1 MNKKQKLEKALE
13 AAVSDD
19 LDAYL
24 ELVNKVK
31 KKLPFWGGT
40 KKLAAA
46 LLKEYLGDI
55 SDLKIDSSF
64 LLSKEEMGQ
73 IIFEDIKDGKA
84 RLFIN
89 VGKNQRL
96 NPGELIREIVKRS
109 AIDGKMIGKIDVHP
123 TYSFFEVPEN
133 FAELVLHSF
142 DGAKIRGISVVV
154 EPAKK
159 RKK

>member
-1 MNKKQKLEKALE
+1 MNKKQKLETILE

-19 LDAYL
+19 L
-24 ELVNKVK
+24 ELYVNLINKVK
-31 KKLPFWGGT
+31 KKLPFFGGT

-46 LLKEYLGDI
+46 LLRECLGDV
-55 SDLKIDSSF
+55 SDLDIDSSF
-64 LLSKEEMGQ
+64 FLNKEETGQ

-89 VGKNQRL
+89 VGRNHRV
-96 NPGELIREIVKRS
+96 NPGDLIREIVKRS
-109 AIDGKMIGKIDVHP
+109 PIDGKTIGKIDVHP

-133 FAELVLHSF
+133 FAEIVLHSF
-142 DGAKIRGISVVV
+142 EGAKIRGISVVV